1 MLQDDASSRI
11 SAALHRPRA
20 VRPRVKSPDELA
32 QQGGYRASRGTGRR
46 GERCAAA
53 NFSPAP
59 AGRCRRCCSSAAVV
73 EGVRR
78 QWHRLTAGW
87 RADPGATERAHPAP
101 GRRPP
106 VPRLRQPIALRQ
118 RAVLDRPLRRAAVRV
133 SSARVL
139 GSDRLRRRPRTP
151 EGNRF
156 WAEVT
161 EDWLAVNSTP
171 SRPGW
176 HPYPTSERV
185 IAWAVAVS
193 AIEEW
198 PRSLRERV
206 ASELWR
212 QARYLT
218 RTVEWDIGGNHLIR
232 NATAIALAGVLYPDS
247 DLLPRGLRLLE
258 AELERQILTD
268 GGHEER
274 STSYHRR
281 IAAELS
287 DLSSVLEADGPGTP
301 AWLHRT
307 IAAMEAWQGAIA
319 GPDGS
324 LPMLNDAWEG
334 PPLNEASPPAI
345 PSATSPTAATSC
357 SDRAATRRCST
368 SGRSAPGIC
377 HAHAHADVLSFV
389 LWADGRPVLIDPGTS
404 NTPARGEIT
413 SAPPPPTAPSRST
426 ASTSASSGATSALRG
441 APRLRR
447 APEGVAGV
455 TLVKP
460 PTTAI
465 AGSPI
470 RSSTAGRSPGSQAT
484 ESSSSIGSN
493 AACRVRSG
501 RRCGPPPGPGRMD
514 R

>member
-1 MLQDDASSRI
+1 MDPRPAAGNTMLQDDAFCPGS
-11 SAALHRPRA
+11 RPRYTGLGQC
-20 VRPRVKSPDELA
+20 VRGSNLRMTLGSREAPSLTRYWEAGRAMRARQLLA
-32 QQGGYRASRGTGRR
+32 RARRTVPPVLLERGCRR
-46 GERCAAA
+46 GR
-53 NFSPAP
+53 P
-59 AGRCRRCCSSAAVV
+59 
-73 EGVRR
+73 R

-87 RADPGATERAHPAP
+87 RADPAPQSGLTPPPDGERRFRAFGA
-101 GRRPP
+101 
-106 VPRLRQPIALRQ
+106 
-118 RAVLDRPLRRAAVRV
+118 DRGFGGEQFWTDPSDGLLFAFHLHGFSDLLAYAA
-133 SSARVL
+133 
-139 GSDRLRRRPRTP
+139 GPRTP
-151 EGNRF
+151 EGSRF

-198 PRSLRERV
+198 PGSLRERV

-232 NATAIALAGVLYPDS
+232 NATAIAIAGVLYPDS

-287 DLSSVLEADGPGTP
+287 NLSSVLEADGPGTP

-307 IAAMEAWQGAIA
+307 IAEMEAWQGSIA

-334 PPLNEASPPAI
+334 PPLNEASPPATPLRHHADSGYI
-345 PSATSPTAATSC
+345 VL
-357 SDRAATRRCST
+357 R
-368 SGRSAPGIC
+368 SGRDQAVLDVGPIGPR
-377 HAHAHADVLSFV
+377 HLYAHAHADVLSFV
-389 LWADGRPVLIDPGTS
+389 LWADGRPVLIDPGTFQY
-404 NTPARGEIT
+404 TGPWRDHF
-413 SAPPPPTAPSRST
+413 RST
-426 ASTSASSGATSALRG
+426 AAHSTVEVDGLDQCEFWGDFRAAQ
-441 APRLRR
+441 APRVSVASPRR
-447 APEGVAGV
+447 SRRGD
-455 TLVKP
+455 
-460 PTTAI
+460 
-465 AGSPI
+465 
-470 RSSTAGRSPGSQAT
+470 PGERRPRRLSQA
-484 ESSSSIGSN
+484 
-493 AACRVRSG
+493 RRSG
-501 RRCGPPPGPGRMD
+501 RPSPDVRLDPR
-514 R
+514 